1 MAGGRPTKFT
11 KQIQKQIKSLVLLG
25 LTDQQVAD
33 GIGVD
38 QSTLTN
44 WKKKYPKFF
53 ASLKDWKDEADRK
66 VEKSLYERACGF
78 THPETK
84 VQYIQGH
91 DGEEGKWE
99 SIDLEKHYP
108 PDATSMIFWLKNRH
122 PDRWRDKQE
131 LTGDMNLNIVRKV
144 YDEKEEEES

>member
-11 KQIQKQIKSLVLLG
+11 KEIKKQIKSLVLLG
-25 LTDQQVAD
+25 LTDKQVAE
-33 GIGVD
+33 GVGVCED
-38 QSTLTN
+38 TIHN
-44 WKKKYPKFF
+44 WKKGHPKFF
-53 ASLKDWKDEADRK
+53 ESLKDWKEEADKK

-78 THPETK
+78 VHPETK
-84 VQYIQGH
+84 VQYIQGQ
-91 DGEEGKWE
+91 DGEEGEWK

-131 LTGDMNLNIVRKV
+131 LEVSGKIVKLTKKKF
-144 YDEKEEEES
+144 DGETHD